1 MDKLSNEILFKI
13 FLNLNIIE
21 TKNLSLVSKKF
32 NSIFNYLHKKN
43 NCINVNFSN
52 KNKILDFI
60 QLGYRYMIF
69 NNNISKIINIKTSD
83 NCYKIYTY
91 DGYII
96 YIHPVDIR
104 CHNLKNKLYTNNIKL
119 IINSKFNINSKQI
132 VIKQMTRY

>member
-1 MDKLSNEILFKI
+1 MDLLSNEILFKI

-43 NCINVNFSN
+43 KYINVNFSN
-52 KNKILDFI
+52 KNKILDFV

-69 NNNISKIINIKTSD
+69 NNNISKIINIKTG
-83 NCYKIYTY
+83 NNFYKIYTY

-96 YIHPVDIR
+96 YIRPVNIS
-104 CHNLKNKLYTNNIKL
+104 CHNLKKRLYTNNIKL
-119 IINSKFNINSKQI
+119 IINSKFNIKSKQI
-132 VIKQMTRY
+132 VINQITRY